1 MNEVFLPILE
11 MAVLLPTVLALFLPV
26 QDWLRVDKKKFF
38 LILFPS
44 LAVYCLL
51 GGLFCYSFKLPT
63 NLLTIPELILGIFF
77 YLRLLTL
84 SPWKAVSVLLAV
96 CAVFSCLNALA
107 VGIDAYTGA
116 VSPLY
121 LNPKAGIAHNLLGLA
136 VTAIFWHPSTR
147 QARRLLLED
156 EMVRTWYV
164 FWPLPSAFICLN
176 LFLTAQDLSR
186 LSSGWIATIYFV
198 ITSSL
203 LGLLLL
209 SYLLFYHIAGN
220 YAATI
225 RLQNE
230 NHLLHMSQSR
240 YESLQDAII
249 ETRQARHDLRHHFHA
264 LSALAAKEDWESLRS
279 YLSEAERRLPETEL
293 VLCANPTVDGTAG
306 YYAAQYEQQ
315 GIAWNFRL
323 ELPERLPVPETDFC
337 VVLSNLLENAL
348 EAGRRPEISSSEIS
362 GPDSRP
368 PSVSVS
374 ARTHGETILLL
385 TVENTLLRPVREQGG
400 TFFSS
405 KREGPGIGLSSVRR
419 IAEKNGGYCRFEQ
432 DETCFRAHVMFRA
445 GL

>member
-11 MAVLLPTVLALFLPV
+11 MAILLPTVLAIFLPV
-26 QDWLRVDKKKFF
+26 QDWLRVDKKKLF
-38 LILFPS
+38 LILFPC
-44 LAVYCLL
+44 LALYCLL

-63 NLLTIPELILGIFF
+63 NLLTIPELILGTFF
-77 YLRLLTL
+77 YLR
-84 SPWKAVSVLLAV
+84 
-96 CAVFSCLNALA
+96 LA

-136 VTAIFWHPSTR
+136 VTAIFWRPSTR

-156 EMVRTWYV
+156 EMARTWYV
-164 FWPLPSAFICLN
+164 FWLLPSAFICLN

-186 LSSGWIATIYFV
+186 LSSGWIAAIYFV

-209 SYLLFYHIAGN
+209 SYLLFYHIAGS

-230 NHLLHMSQSR
+230 NHLLHMIQAR
-240 YESLQDAII
+240 YGSLQDAIA

-279 YLSEAERRLPETEL
+279 YLSEAERLLPETEL
-293 VLCANPTVDGTAG
+293 ALCANPAVDGTAG
-306 YYAAQYEQQ
+306 YYASQYEQQ

-323 ELPERLPVPETDFC
+323 DLPECLPVPETDFC

-374 ARTHGETILLL
+374 ARIHGETILLL
-385 TVENTLLRPVREQGG
+385 TVENTLLRPVREQNG
-400 TFFSS
+400 TFLSS
-405 KREGPGIGLSSVRR
+405 KRDGPGIGLSSVRR
-419 IAEKNGGYCRFEQ
+419 IAEKNGGYCRFTY
-432 DETCFRAHVMFRA
+432 DEAHFRADVMFRA
-445 GL
+445 GS